1 MRMGKEE
8 LGPHRH
14 RREPGIFHSSF
25 PRGAKTS
32 MRMSLSA
39 EGVAWTTTRQ
49 KAGRDLKTPAPSA
62 RNGGNATGNLKAPA
76 GMVSALRIFACGKE
90 SLERDS
96 QDWALA
102 NVVHAAARKEAAKIL
117 FMYRSWT
124 TSEMRSQRAKT

>member
-1 MRMGKEE
+1 
-8 LGPHRH
+8 
-14 RREPGIFHSSF
+14 
-25 PRGAKTS
+25 
-32 MRMSLSA
+32 MSLSA
-39 EGVAWTTTRQ
+39 EGIAWTTTRQ

-62 RNGGNATGNLKAPA
+62 RNGGNSTGNLKAPA

-102 NVVHAAARKEAAKIL
+102 NVVHVAARKEAAKIL

-124 TSEMRSQRAKT
+124 TSEMRPQRGKT